1 MDRYY
6 VNFEYNDGEI
16 IKRVYLGDFDTVQ
29 DKVMREVRMNLTKL
43 SKVTY
48 YDSNKVYIKSITIS

>member
-6 VNFEYNDGEI
+6 VNFEYNDGEV
-16 IKRVYLGDFDTVQ
+16 IKRVYLGNFDTVQ

>member
-6 VNFEYNDGEI
+6 VNFEYNDGEV
-16 IKRVYLGDFDTVQ
+16 IKRVYLGNFDTVQ
-29 DKVMREVRMNLTKL
+29 DKVMREIRMNLTKL

>member
-6 VNFEYNDGEI
+6 VNFEYNDGEV

-29 DKVMREVRMNLTKL
+29 NKVMREIRMNLTKL

>member
-6 VNFEYNDGEI
+6 VNFEYNDGEV
-16 IKRVYLGDFDTVQ
+16 IKRVYLGNFDTVQ
-29 DKVMREVRMNLTKL
+29 NKVMREIRMNLTKL

-48 YDSNKVYIKSITIS
+48 YNDKKEYIKSITIN